1 MTTTADTNDLYELL
15 RNAKIFASDAISL
28 ELSLSQD
35 GVPHKALG
43 DSMTMHLHEEG
54 PDLTIY
60 LPRGNTDQQYA
71 FNKHLPERLLQWLMT
86 EKDSQIPQE
95 VSDQAVIAMMSVW
108 NTPLAKLP
116 GALSDRGIIEI
127 DTPNIDP
134 IIEESSS
141 DSESDIGSRNPAGD
155 WAGSASA
162 TQINDGNLDSRS
174 EVVHTPPSAPDTPQN
189 DFEVTHTS
197 SSSSPSIRHGE
208 PISLPTRLAT
218 PDSAATQS
226 NPEYVNVLESV
237 IASAATS
244 TIPGRYEEGTRRNP
258 RTSAWRGA
266 SRIRGETQFE
276 TDCKIG
282 AAGELFVSSWH
293 SESLNDLA
301 KKLLERYSSYSPVWT
316 LHFPTSPGT
325 TGRVPFGATLGC
337 TQPTQA

>member
-1 MTTTADTNDLYELL
+1 
-15 RNAKIFASDAISL
+15 
-28 ELSLSQD
+28 
-35 GVPHKALG
+35 
-43 DSMTMHLHEEG
+43 MTMHLHEEG

-60 LPRGNTDQQYA
+60 LPRRKNPQQQA
-71 FNKHLPERLLQWLMT
+71 FNKYLPERLLQWLMI
-86 EKDSQIPQE
+86 EKDSQIPKE
-95 VSDQAVIAMMSVW
+95 VSDKAINAMKDVW
-108 NTPLAKLP
+108 NTPPATLP
-116 GALSDRGIIEI
+116 ETLNHCGIIEI

-134 IIEESSS
+134 VIEESSS
-141 DSESDIGSRNPAGD
+141 DSESEVDSRSSTGD
-155 WAGSASA
+155 WAGSTSA

-189 DFEVTHTS
+189 DSKVTHTS
-197 SSSSPSIRHGE
+197 RSSSPSIRHGE

-244 TIPGRYEEGTRRNP
+244 TIPGRYEEDTRRN
-258 RTSAWRGA
+258 THTTAGRGA

-276 TDCKIG
+276 RDCKIG

-316 LHFPTSPGT
+316 LHFPTSQGT
-325 TGRVPFGATLGC
+325 TGRVPFGDTLGC
-337 TQPTQA
+337 TQPMQA